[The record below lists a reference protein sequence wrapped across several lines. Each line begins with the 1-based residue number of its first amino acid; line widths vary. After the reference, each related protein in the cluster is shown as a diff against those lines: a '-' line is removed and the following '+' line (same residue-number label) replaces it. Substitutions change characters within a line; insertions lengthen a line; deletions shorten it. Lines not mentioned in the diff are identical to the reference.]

1 VKKATKEMDPV
12 RFKRRRKIWILLVV
26 QQAPQ
31 TEFADHTISTTPQIN
46 QQTTVH
52 INQSIHTGRVT
63 LSECNSSACQS
74 IEKKEFPLIS
84 FGYFSST
91 FFTVVR
97 PNSTFP
103 PTNTVKTRREEIKRS
118 PTKTVK
124 TRRGGKK
131 GQDFSCI
138 THVYQCPCCIS
149 IQDQGQIKRNI
160 WSFCIIMMR
169 KHRRSAW
176 QAHIPPRSCPAEKYT
191 AQDCS
196 GNGPHGAMTRSRK
209 PSPRAQLSADPR

>member
-1 VKKATKEMDPV
+1 MISTFYGTITNSSLLQQNFTIDRSAKCVSKQEKESHSQQNFTNVHFIDHSVKKATKEMDPV

-74 IEKKEFPLIS
+74 IDKKEFPLIS

-97 PNSTFP
+97 PNSTSP

-124 TRRGGKK
+124 TRREREKK
-131 GQDFSCI
+131 VRIFL
-138 THVYQCPCCIS
+138 V
-149 IQDQGQIKRNI
+149 
-160 WSFCIIMMR
+160 
-169 KHRRSAW
+169 
-176 QAHIPPRSCPAEKYT
+176 
-191 AQDCS
+191 
-196 GNGPHGAMTRSRK
+196 
-209 PSPRAQLSADPR
+209 